1 MAISNNNYTTMPNDN
16 VEQLIPFL
24 TPGLKFSI
32 NLEFGPH
39 DTYAFNA
46 DYIGCK
52 LGQYL
57 IAEFPKKVQE
67 VLVMRQVNNVEVV
80 VRGITQSKL
89 GHIIAFKSSILGSVN
104 SPTGLL
110 FLRMPK
116 HFASKPIRSH
126 ERYSLDIPIS
136 IKSNTVSYEAIML
149 DFSVNGCAIFIKGEN
164 TLDTNS
170 EIAVE
175 SELSALLPEALVY
188 SIVSI
193 EKQKQGHRFGIK
205 FNQTIEM
212 TSELKHALLEKT
224 FLATPV

>member
-1 MAISNNNYTTMPNDN
+1 M
-16 VEQLIPFL
+16 ELLIPFL

-32 NLEFGPH
+32 KLEFSAQ
-39 DTYAFNA
+39 DNYAFNA

-52 LGQYL
+52 LNQYL
-57 IAEFPKKVQE
+57 IVEFPKKLQE
-67 VLVMRQVNNVEVV
+67 ALVMRQINNAEVV

-116 HFASKPIRSH
+116 HFASKPIRSY
-126 ERYSLDIPIS
+126 ERYPLDLPITV
-136 IKSNTVSYEAIML
+136 KANTVSYEAVML
-149 DFSVNGCAIFIKGEN
+149 DFSINGCAIFIKGEN
-164 TLDTNS
+164 ALDAES
-170 EIAVE
+170 DIVIE
-175 SELSALLPEALVY
+175 SELTPFLPEAVVH

-205 FNQTIEM
+205 FDQNIEM
-212 TSELKHALLEKT
+212 TPELKHALLEKT
-224 FLATPV
+224 FLATPI